1 MTAADLVLTGPIWTG
16 DPAGSWAD
24 ALAIRDGRVVAM
36 GSAACTE
43 VAGRRTDTFTVA
55 DGLVVPGFQD
65 AHVHPPFAGR
75 NLDNVDLS
83 AATGLPAYLQ
93 LIRTYAESHPE
104 RDWIVGGGWALE
116 SFPGGQPRKEDL
128 DAVVPD
134 RPVFLFN
141 KDVHGAWVNSE
152 ALRRAGIDA
161 ATPDPADGRYE
172 RDPATGQPTG
182 MLQEGAAYTFESD
195 VVPAPT
201 TKDWAGHILAAQHH
215 LHSLG
220 ITGWQDAWVTPATQR
235 AYEYLAGAEQLTA
248 RVVGALWWDRHQGVE
263 QIDSLVERR
272 RDVGN
277 FHATSV
283 KIMVDGIVENGT
295 AAMLEPYCRHDLGE
309 HPNGLTY
316 VESQALAD
324 VVTRLDGLGFQVH
337 QHAIGDAAVRSAL
350 DAVEAARKANG
361 SNDLRHHIAHLQVVN
376 PQDLPRFRALDVVVN
391 MQTYWAQNEPQMR
404 ELNFPVLGQER
415 SAQMY
420 PFATIAASGA
430 VLAMGSDWGVTTA
443 DPLQQIE
450 VAVHRVDPATREE
463 EPFLPHEGLPMRTA
477 LSAFTAGSA
486 YVNHDAE
493 GGYLAVGQR
502 ADLAVLD
509 TNIFDAGVRPADATV
524 THTMAAGRWVFGG

>member
-1 MTAADLVLTGPIWTG
+1 MNHADLVLTGAPIWTG
-16 DPAGSWAD
+16 DAARSWAD
-24 ALAIRDGRVVAM
+24 AIAVRHGRVVAL
-36 GSAACTE
+36 GREACADVTGPGTE
-43 VAGRRTDTFTVA
+43 HLRFTG
-55 DGLVVPGFQD
+55 GLIVPGFQD

-83 AATGLPAYLQ
+83 RAQGLPAYLEI
-93 LIRTYAESHPE
+93 LRMYADARPDRE
-104 RDWIVGGGWALE
+104 WIVGGGWSLD

-152 ALRRAGIDA
+152 ALRRAGITA
-161 ATPDPADGRYE
+161 STADPVDGRYE
-172 RDPATGQPTG
+172 RDVNGEPTG
-182 MLQEGAAYTFESD
+182 MLQEGAAYSFESD
-195 VVPAPT
+195 VVPAPSAA
-201 TKDWAGHILAAQHH
+201 DWAAHILTAQRH

-220 ITGWQDAWVTPATQR
+220 ITGWQDAWVTPATQT
-235 AYEYLAGAEQLTA
+235 AYESLAGSGKLTA
-248 RVVGALWWDRHQGVE
+248 RVVGALWWDRHHGVE
-263 QIDSLVERR
+263 QIDSLIERR
-272 RDVGN
+272 RTVGN

-316 VESQALAD
+316 VESQLLAET
-324 VVTRLDGLGFQVH
+324 VTRLDGLGFQVH

-350 DAVEAARKANG
+350 DAVQAAREANG
-361 SNDLRHHIAHLQVVN
+361 SNDLRHHIAHLQVVD
-376 PQDLPRFRALDVVVN
+376 PQDLPRFRQLDVVVN
-391 MQTYWAQNEPQMR
+391 MQAYWAQNEPQMR
-404 ELNFPVLGQER
+404 ELNFPVLGERR

-430 VLAMGSDWGVTTA
+430 VLAMGSDWAVTTA

-450 VAVHRVDPATREE
+450 VAVHRTDPATPDE
-463 EPFLPHEGLPMRTA
+463 EPFLPHEGLPLRTA

-486 YVNHDAE
+486 YVNHDDDA
-493 GGYLAVGQR
+493 GQLVVGKR

-509 TNIFDAGVRPADATV
+509 ANIFDAGVRPADATV
-524 THTMAAGRWVFGG
+524 THTMAAGRWVYGG

>member
-1 MTAADLVLTGPIWTG
+1 MSAAELILTGPIWTG
-16 DPAGSWAD
+16 DPAGSWTDAIAVRRGRILALGRDACAD
-24 ALAIRDGRVVAM
+24 HVGAGTERVTLP
-36 GSAACTE
+36 G
-43 VAGRRTDTFTVA
+43 
-55 DGLVVPGFQD
+55 GLVVPGFQD

-83 AATGLPAYLQ
+83 GVTGLPGYLEAIRAYAAAQ
-93 LIRTYAESHPE
+93 PDRE
-104 RDWIVGGGWALE
+104 WIVGGGWALE

-128 DAVVPD
+128 DSVVPD

-152 ALRRAGIDA
+152 ALRRGGIDA

-172 RDPATGQPTG
+172 RVPGTGAPTG
-182 MLQEGAAYTFESD
+182 MLQEGAAYTFEAQ

-201 TKDWAGHILAAQHH
+201 TNQWASHILSAQRH

-220 ITGWQDAWVTPATQR
+220 ITGWQDAWVTPATQD
-235 AYEYLAGAEQLTA
+235 AYEYLAGAGQLTA
-248 RVVGALWWDRHQGVE
+248 RVVGALWWDRHRGVE
-263 QIDSLVERR
+263 QIDSLIQRR
-272 RDVGN
+272 REVGN

-295 AAMLEPYCRHDLGE
+295 AAMLEPYCRHDLGD

-316 VESQALAD
+316 VESQALAQT
-324 VVTRLDGLGFQVH
+324 VTALDGLGFQVH

-350 DAVEAARKANG
+350 DAVQAAREANG

-376 PQDLPRFRALDVVVN
+376 PQDLPRFRELDVVVN

-450 VAVHRVDPATREE
+450 VAVHRTDPATREE
-463 EPFLPHEGLPMRTA
+463 EPFLPHEGLALRTA

-486 YVNHDAE
+486 YVNHDDDA
-493 GGYLAVGQR
+493 GWLAVGRR

-524 THTMAAGRWVFGG
+524 THTMAAGRWVYGG